1 MDALHGMAG
10 CTLSSCLSRALPAFL
25 CSIFSNL
32 GTEPKASNPLGAAP
46 LSLRLGPPAYPIP
59 QLTHHDLQPRGQPH
73 LPLIT
78 AHILPLPMPPN
89 PKLGFLDPS
98 LEALLLRSS
107 SGLKGP
113 RGIWHVTSGAFVT
126 GTTKEPHRLCEY
138 LNFLPKLLCDR
149 NWVQCVGRWSHSLQ
163 P

>member
-1 MDALHGMAG
+1 MDALHGVAG

-46 LSLRLGPPAYPIP
+46 LSLSLGPPAYPIP

-78 AHILPLPMPPN
+78 VHILPLPMPPN
-89 PKLGFLDPS
+89 PKLSFLDPS
-98 LEALLLRSS
+98 LGSAS
-107 SGLKGP
+107 P
-113 RGIWHVTSGAFVT
+113 
-126 GTTKEPHRLCEY
+126 
-138 LNFLPKLLCDR
+138 
-149 NWVQCVGRWSHSLQ
+149 
-163 P
+163 